1 MKKIIAIL
9 LAFSAAILM
18 SGCTASYQSEFLHPQ
33 ATMQTQTR
41 FLIVT
46 PEIGR
51 YGDIEYSTSGVEVV
65 TALTKE
71 LKNYS
76 QSITTILSPVTIEN
90 IRDEDLQNSDYV
102 FIPQILHW
110 EDRLTGWSFRPD
122 RIQVRFDIYN
132 NQRELVNSYLITGRS
147 AYVVWVSRQPN
158 SLLKKPIRDMLKTFF
173 SQQ

>member
-1 MKKIIAIL
+1 MKKIIAVL

-18 SGCTASYQSEFLHPQ
+18 SGCSASYQSEFLRPQ
-33 ATMQTQTR
+33 AAMQPQTR

-51 YGDIEYSTSGVEVV
+51 YGDIDYPTSGVDVV

-71 LKNYS
+71 LKTYS
-76 QSITTILSPVTIEN
+76 QSITTIMTPVTIEN
-90 IRDEDLQNSDYV
+90 IRDEDLQNCDYV

-122 RIQVRFDIYN
+122 RIEVRFDIYN
-132 NQRELVNSYLITGRS
+132 NQREMVNSYLITGRS

-173 SQQ
+173 GKE

>member
-1 MKKIIAIL
+1 
-9 LAFSAAILM
+9 M
-18 SGCTASYQSEFLHPQ
+18 SGCSASYQSEFLHPQ
-33 ATMQTQTR
+33 ATMQTQTK

-51 YGDIEYSTSGVEVV
+51 YGTIEYPTSGVDVV
-65 TALTKE
+65 TALTNE
-71 LKNYS
+71 LKKYS
-76 QSITTILSPVTIEN
+76 QSISTIMSPVKIEN
-90 IRDEDLQNSDYV
+90 IKDEDLQQNDYV
-102 FIPQILHW
+102 FIPEILHW
-110 EDRLTGWSFRPD
+110 EDRLTGWSFCPD

-173 SQQ
+173 YKE